1 MACLACAGSARV
13 NSTNCFDGSLPLI
26 GSGRDKGRGFGFCA
40 IRKKNNNCS
49 FSCNK
54 WKWKWSRNPLYY
66 SLATPTS
73 LLEQEAKSLVTEIGK
88 ENDND
93 VEADVDVDMDMDVN
107 VVLKSPPKPVLRA
120 APSPAPS
127 QKLERPDLVGAR
139 WAHSAP
145 HKKANNA
152 ISGLGSKP
160 PKKSKPLNNV
170 WKKGNP
176 TSYVP
181 RVPAST
187 PTTEISQEKE
197 NLYEEISQEKENLNE
212 EISQEKKNLDEGI
225 IKKED
230 ISSMRMPIL
239 ARPQPLRTRPKLQGK
254 PMPMT
259 MPTSSANVPAKKQV
273 ILKDLGAA
281 PRQRQVILK
290 DVGASLKPKQEITMK
305 SLPVHE
311 DVNVSVSAT
320 VAGIAAPLTPSR
332 VGKTEGS
339 GSPFRTKDKLKSRS
353 GSALRKTKAQMSD
366 VGEEEKELN
375 VSSPRK
381 GRKFHRAMR
390 KAARVA
396 AAKAEAPVKVEILE
410 VGKQGM
416 SVVELAHN
424 LAVTEGEVL
433 TSLFMKGI
441 RACVTQT
448 LDKEIVKLVCKE
460 HDVEVIESDDVRVDY
475 MAKKTEMLDDDDLHN
490 LQTRPPILTIMGHVD
505 HGKTT
510 LLDYIRKSKVATSEY
525 GGITQGIGAYTVF
538 VPVDD
543 NLKPC
548 VFLDTPGHEA
558 FSAMRAR
565 GAKVTDIAI
574 IVVAADDGVRPQ
586 TNEAIAHAKAADVP
600 IVVAMNKIDKEG
612 ASPERVMQ
620 ELASIG
626 LMPEEW
632 GGDIPMVPVSART
645 GENVNELL
653 ETVML
658 VAELQELKANPD
670 RNAKGTVI
678 EASLHNSRGP
688 LATFLVQNG
697 TLKKGDIVVCGESYG
712 KVRAL
717 LDDTGTS
724 VAKASPC
731 MAVQVIG
738 LSNVPIAG
746 DEFEVVNSLDIA
758 RKRAEE
764 CAFKL
769 RDERL
774 FAQPG
779 EAQVTLS
786 SLGIA
791 ITEGKGIGSN
801 RHQFNIILKV
811 DVQGSVAAIR
821 EALGTLP
828 QDTVNLRFLMQ
839 AVGDINAS
847 DVNLASASEAI
858 IVGFNVRV
866 HAAAQA
872 QAETQSVEIRLYR
885 VIYELVDDIRK
896 AMEGLLKP
904 IEEQVPI
911 GSAEVRA
918 VFSNG
923 SGYAAGCMVTEGKVV
938 KGCGVRVVRNGKNV
952 HTGTLDSLRRVKEV
966 VKEISAGMECG
977 IAVRDFNDWDVG
989 DIIEAFTSVAKQC
1002 TLEEASAT
1010 MAAAVAASGVQL

>member
-1 MACLACAGSARV
+1 MACLACVGSARI

-26 GSGRDKGRGFGFCA
+26 GSGRDRSRGLGFCS
-40 IRKKNNNCS
+40 IRRRNNNCS
-49 FSCNK
+49 FICNK
-54 WKWKWSRNPLYY
+54 RKWKWSRTPLYY
-66 SLATPTS
+66 SLGTPTS
-73 LLEQEAKSLVTEIGK
+73 LLEQEAKSLVTEIGN
-88 ENDND
+88 ENDNG
-93 VEADVDVDMDMDVN
+93 VEADVDVDIDLDVN
-107 VVLKSPPKPVLRA
+107 VVLKSRPKPVLRA
-120 APSPAPS
+120 APSTAPT
-127 QKLERPDLVGAR
+127 QKLERADLAGAR
-139 WAHSAP
+139 WAQSAP
-145 HKKANNA
+145 HKKANNNGN
-152 ISGLGSKP
+152 GLGSLP
-160 PKKSKPLNNV
+160 PKKFKPSNNV
-170 WKKGNP
+170 WKRGNP

-187 PTTEISQEKE
+187 PTTEISQGKE
-197 NLYEEISQEKENLNE
+197 NLDEEISQEKENLHEGKSMKE
-212 EISQEKKNLDEGI
+212 ER
-225 IKKED
+225 
-230 ISSMRMPIL
+230 SSMRMPML
-239 ARPQPLRTRPKLQGK
+239 ARPLPLRARPTLQGK

-259 MPTSSANVPAKKQV
+259 MPTSSANVTAKRQV
-273 ILKDLGAA
+273 ILKDSGAS

-290 DVGASLKPKQEITMK
+290 DVGAAPKSKQEITMR
-305 SLPVHE
+305 SRPVRE
-311 DVNVSVSAT
+311 DVNASASAT
-320 VAGIAAPLTPSR
+320 VAGVAAPVTPSR

-339 GSPFRTKDKLKSRS
+339 GSPFRTKDKLKRRP
-353 GSALRKTKAQMSD
+353 GSALRKSKAQISD
-366 VGEEEKELN
+366 IGEEGKELN
-375 VSSPRK
+375 VSSARK
-381 GRKFHRAMR
+381 GRKFNKAIR

-424 LAVTEGEVL
+424 LAVTEGEIL

-448 LDKEIVKLVCKE
+448 LDKETVKLVCKE
-460 HDVEVIESDDVRVDY
+460 HDVEVIESDDVKADY
-475 MAKKTEMLDDDDLHN
+475 MAQKTEMLDEDDLDK

-510 LLDYIRKSKVATSEY
+510 LLDYIRKSKVAASEA

-538 VPVDD
+538 APVDD

-586 TNEAIAHAKAADVP
+586 TNEAIAHAKAANVP
-600 IVVAMNKIDKEG
+600 IVVAINKIDKEG

-632 GGDIPMVPVSART
+632 GGDVPMVPVSALT
-645 GENVNELL
+645 GQNVNELL

-658 VAELQELKANPD
+658 VAELQELKANPY
-670 RNAKGTVI
+670 RNSKGTVI
-678 EASLHNSRGP
+678 EAGLHNSRGP

-697 TLKKGDIVVCGESYG
+697 TLKKGDVVVCGESYG
-712 KVRAL
+712 KIRAL
-717 LDDTGTS
+717 FDDAGAS
-724 VAKASPC
+724 VDKASPS

-746 DEFEVVNSLDIA
+746 DEFETVNSLDIA
-758 RKRAEE
+758 RERAEE
-764 CAFKL
+764 SALKL

-774 FAQPG
+774 CAQPG

-801 RHQFNIILKV
+801 RHQLNIILKV

-821 EALGTLP
+821 EALETLP

-839 AVGDINAS
+839 AVGDISVS

-858 IVGFNVRV
+858 VLGFNVRV
-866 HAAAQA
+866 LAAAQA
-872 QAETQSVEIRLYR
+872 QAESQSVEIRMYK
-885 VIYELVDDIRK
+885 VVYELVDEMRK

-904 IEEQVPI
+904 VEDQVPI

-918 VFSNG
+918 VFNNG
-923 SGYAAGCMVTEGKVV
+923 SGHAAGCMVTEGKVV
-938 KGCGVRVVRNGKNV
+938 KGCGVRVVRKGKVV
-952 HTGTLDSLRRVKEV
+952 HTATLDSLRRVKEV

-977 IAVRDFNDWDVG
+977 IAVRDFDDWDVG
-989 DIIEAFTSVAKQC
+989 DMIEAFNSVAKQC